1 VTDPSFIPVEDR
13 HLLAVFPDRDHAQGA
28 RTALLDA
35 GVAEEAIQLGGHD
48 DTVSSLRAEQHDELT
63 RAWVV
68 PQASAIYP
76 GSSLRSMVITAV
88 IAVAVVVPVALL
100 LALVDFGFTYPVRA
114 VIFGLVGLAM
124 AFAIALVAG
133 PPAGADRPASPPDAT
148 QGVTL
153 RVAADRA
160 ELRDL
165 LHQHHPI
172 RVDEVT
178 RDGHPIDTVE
188 RARPDSTAE
197 TLKDMAANVEGDDY
211 HPQR

>member
-35 GVAEEAIQLGGHD
+35 GVADEAIHLDERD

-63 RAWVV
+63 RAWIV

-76 GSSLRSMVITAV
+76 GSSMRSMVVTAV
-88 IAVAVVVPVALL
+88 IAVAVVVPLALL
-100 LALVDFGFTYPVRA
+100 LALIDVGSSYPVRA
-114 VIFGLVGLAM
+114 AIFGLVGLAM
-124 AFAIALVAG
+124 AFAIAMVAG
-133 PPAGADRPASPPDAT
+133 PPSGAERPASPPDAA

-160 ELRDL
+160 ELREL
-165 LHQHHPI
+165 LHRHHPI